1 MAKPRPLLDRL
12 LKTPDLEKIVPRLQ
26 PEVLHRVIQTCG
38 LEDCA
43 EFVALATSEQIARI
57 LDLDV
62 WRVRAAGAGGV
73 AGIAGINEAFD
84 ADRFGV
90 WIGVLMESG
99 AAVAAEKLIGLDLD
113 LVIAGFARH
122 AAVFDQAAVSSYTT
136 MDGEYVPGRVRNN
149 GPVSDIGGYV
159 IEGRRTSAWDAIV
172 DLLVF
177 LDAEHRDYFHRLM
190 RGCVRMSNGAREEDG
205 FHDLLAD
212 DEQQMFDLASDREG
226 RREQQGY
233 LTPAQAHAF
242 LRGGRDLQLDADR
255 PPSNAIARAYFRAI
269 ESTSVPDTETRRES
283 VGALPESSCDP
294 SSQSEPDGVA
304 GFVEVLLEARVLTP
318 APRALLGAADPK
330 ISRLS
335 WIEAHVASHP
345 ESGEELAYLANAIIA
360 GCFIQG
366 RPFTTREASDGAVAV
381 CNLGLENWPSHWSER
396 DLITAFQV
404 GWTILHRDVCMY
416 AAKHLIEVVATIRCR
431 DRDIRLRLHALRRE
445 LIQHV
450 GNREPWRV
458 RNALDVLIMLDAPS
472 WAALLALIDECPV
485 MHAALRPS
493 RKPRRAIDPAE
504 FEFIS
509 ENSQIAAVRE
519 FMASLQS
526 ILTC

>member
-12 LKTPDLEKIVPRLQ
+12 LNTPDLEIIVPRLQ

-43 EFVALATSEQIARI
+43 EFVALATSGQLARI

-62 WRVRAAGAGGV
+62 WRVRASGGAGT
-73 AGIAGINEAFD
+73 AGIDEAFD

-90 WIGVLMESG
+90 WLAVLMESG
-99 AAVAAEKLIGLDLD
+99 AEVATEKLIGLDLD
-113 LVIAGFARH
+113 LVIAGFGRH

-136 MDGEYVPGRVRNN
+136 LDGEHVPGRAKNR
-149 GPVSDIGGYV
+149 GPASEIGGYV
-159 IEGRRTSAWDAIV
+159 IELRRSSAWDTIV
-172 DLLVF
+172 DLLAF
-177 LDAEHRDYFHRLM
+177 LEAEHREYFHRVM
-190 RGCVRMSNGAREEDG
+190 RGCVRMSNGLREEDG
-205 FHDLLAD
+205 CDDLLED
-212 DEQQMFDLASDREG
+212 DEQHMFDLASDRER
-226 RREQQGY
+226 RRERQGY

-255 PPSNAIARAYFRAI
+255 PPRSAIARAYFRAI
-269 ESTSVPDTETRRES
+269 EPTSVPDSETRRES
-283 VGALPESSCDP
+283 KDALPESNGDTSPQTESDAV
-294 SSQSEPDGVA
+294 S
-304 GFVEVLLEARVLTP
+304 GFVEVLFEAGVLTP
-318 APRALLGAADPK
+318 PARALLGSADPK

-335 WIEAHVASHP
+335 RIEAHVASCP
-345 ESGEELAYLANAIIA
+345 ASGEELAYLANAVIA
-360 GCFIQG
+360 GCSIQG
-366 RPFTTREASDGAVAV
+366 RPFTAREASEGAAAV
-381 CNLGLENWPSHWSER
+381 CNLGLENWPPQWADR

-416 AAKHLIEVVATIRCR
+416 AAKQLIDIVATIRCR
-431 DRDIRLRLHALRRE
+431 DRDIHLRLHALRRD

-450 GNREPWRV
+450 GNREPWRA

-485 MHAALRPS
+485 MHAAVRAS
-493 RKPRRAIDPAE
+493 RQPRRAIDPTE

-519 FMASLQS
+519 FMAALPSVLAG
-526 ILTC
+526 